1 MDMQPQTSARAV
13 GSTQGRICN
22 RNSRGFLTKA
32 AWPTEGRLNTSLRS
46 YTSGCGAWTHLL
58 FMSQGVATSC
68 RARGLTIVLTLL
80 RSKGDAVVGFDFLA
94 QDVASAVVGSAR
106 WPFAWS
112 HFESLVLGHLL
123 LPTETGHSTVL
134 LLSADLREGTLLARS
149 SLFAG
154 ARDVAQV
161 AGAGPS
167 GPEVSSEGT
176 CRLGFWGRSRSP
188 GNWGV
193 GSSAD
198 DLVLGISANR
208 QWVALL
214 RMGRNHGHWAK
225 NDHLGSSWLLSR
237 GKTLLA

>member
-1 MDMQPQTSARAV
+1 MVSPL
-13 GSTQGRICN
+13 STWMSFRDPLQSLL
-22 RNSRGFLTKA
+22 SR
-32 AWPTEGRLNTSLRS
+32 
-46 YTSGCGAWTHLL
+46 LL